1 MVMVVVKVVVV
12 KVVVGG
18 GGGGDVLLVAAV
30 HLGEVVAVFVC
41 QHWWSHHVGSNSES
55 TGGALTEASAAR
67 KSAGRLLFLGSQ

>member
-12 KVVVGG
+12 KVGVG

-41 QHWWSHHVGSNSES
+41 QHWWSHHVGSNSER
-55 TGGALTEASAAR
+55 TGGA
-67 KSAGRLLFLGSQ
+67 